1 MRVVPDRVR
10 DEVLGLGVLPQH
22 REEVLLLEAA
32 VELELGLELGEQPL
46 ARPDRAVGGLGEPAE
61 QLVRLGRAGLHQCPQ
76 VHRKPLYAGRGRGCG
91 GSLRREPAGRTASTR
106 ATWETAGTRSHAD
119 LKAATSDAVPR
130 RRMAA
135 LGLP

>member
-46 ARPDRAVGGLGEPAE
+46 ARPDRA
-61 QLVRLGRAGLHQCPQ
+61 GLHQCPQ
-76 VHRKPLYAGRGRGCG
+76 VHRKPLHAGRGRGCG

-106 ATWETAGTRSHAD
+106 AAWETAGTRSHAD

-135 LGLP
+135 LWLP